1 MKTVA
6 ALGSLLVFVV
16 ACGKGAPEAA
26 APQAPAAEAAPS
38 SLAGSAAEPEPQ
50 TLAEAEALLDKARAD
65 LDRLALN
72 EPGSPAEAS
81 GAAAPAPAPAPP
93 PPAAT
98 RAESRSE
105 EKRADKAA
113 ADQAEAPPAKKEANA
128 CETACK
134 AFSSLERASDAVCRL
149 DTEGGG
155 KRCERAKQIREDA
168 ARRISSCSCR

>member
-1 MKTVA
+1 MKTIA
-6 ALGSLLVFVV
+6 AFGSLLVFAV

-50 TLAEAEALLDKARAD
+50 TLAEAEALLDRARAD

-72 EPGSPAEAS
+72 EPGAPAEAS
-81 GAAAPAPAPAPP
+81 GAAAPAPAAAPPAP
-93 PPAAT
+93 T

-105 EKRADKAA
+105 EKNADKAA
-113 ADQAEAPPAKKEANA
+113 ADQAPAPAKKEANA
-128 CETACK
+128 CDTACK

-149 DTEGGG
+149 DTDGGG

-168 ARRISSCSCR
+168 ARRVSSCSCR

>member
-1 MKTVA
+1 MKRISWLA
-6 ALGSLLVFVV
+6 SSMLLVV
-16 ACGKGAPEAA
+16 ACGRAPDAA

-38 SLAGSAAEPEPQ
+38 SLAGSAGESEPQ

-72 EPGSPAEAS
+72 EPGSPNAS
-81 GAAAPAPAPAPP
+81 GAAAPAPAAAPPAPAP
-93 PPAAT
+93 
-98 RAESRSE
+98 RAESRSQ
-105 EKRADKAA
+105 EKNADKAA
-113 ADQAEAPPAKKEANA
+113 ADQAQAPAKKEANA
-128 CETACK
+128 CDTACK